1 MAIQTSAQWAKSLW
15 PGINKWYGDEYNQYP
30 VEWENIFDKETSTRQ
45 YEEDVGIAGYGL
57 LQVKPEGSPISYD
70 SARQGFTTRYNH
82 IVYSLGFIITREIFD
97 DDQYDVVGKRR
108 AQGLAFSVRQTK
120 EVIGANVLNNAF
132 SSSYVGGDG
141 VELISNAHVNVSGGT
156 WSNRPTTY
164 ADLSEASLEQAY
176 IDIAN
181 FKDDRGLRIAVLPN
195 KLIVP
200 VQLTFEAER
209 ILKTAQR
216 VGTSNND
223 INVLKQM
230 GMFPGGVHVNHYL
243 NDSGNDA
250 WFIKTNV
257 KNGLKYYERNGDEFG
272 MDNDWDTENAK
283 FKARFRCSFGWTDPR
298 GAYGSAGA

>member
-1 MAIQTSAQWAKSLW
+1 MSVQTSAQWAKSLW

-30 VEWENIFDKETSTRQ
+30 VEWTNIFDQEKSTRQ
-45 YEEDVGIAGYGL
+45 YEEDVGMSGYGL
-57 LQVKPEGSPISYD
+57 LQVKNEGNPISYD

-82 IVYSLGFIITREIFD
+82 IVYALGFVITREIFD

-132 SSSYVGGDG
+132 SASYTGGDG
-141 VELISNAHVNVSGGT
+141 VALISNAHPNVSGGT
-156 WSNRPTTY
+156 WSNRPATY

-176 IDIAN
+176 IDIAD
-181 FKDDRGLRIAVLPN
+181 FRDDRGLRIAVMPN
-195 KLIVP
+195 KLIIP
-200 VQLTFEAER
+200 RQLTFEAER

-223 INVLKQM
+223 INALKQM
-230 GMFPGGVHVNHYL
+230 GMFPGGIHVNHYL
-243 NDSGNDA
+243 TDADA
-250 WFIKTNV
+250 WFIKTNA

-272 MDNDWDTENAK
+272 MDSDWDTENAK
-283 FKARFRCSFGWTDPR
+283 YKARFRCSFGWTDPR
-298 GAYGSAGA
+298 GAYASEGA

>member
-1 MAIQTSAQWAKSLW
+1 MS
-15 PGINKWYGDEYNQYP
+15 
-30 VEWENIFDKETSTRQ
+30 
-45 YEEDVGIAGYGL
+45 GYGL
-57 LQVKPEGSPISYD
+57 LQVKNEGNPISYD

-82 IVYSLGFIITREIFD
+82 IVYALGFVITREIFD

-132 SSSYVGGDG
+132 SASYTGGDG
-141 VELISNAHVNVSGGT
+141 VALISNAHPNVSGGT
-156 WSNRPTTY
+156 WSNRPATY

-176 IDIAN
+176 IDIAD
-181 FKDDRGLRIAVLPN
+181 FRDDRGLRIAVMPN
-195 KLIVP
+195 KLIIP
-200 VQLTFEAER
+200 RQLTFEAER

-230 GMFPGGVHVNHYL
+230 GMFPGGIHVNHYL
-243 NDSGNDA
+243 TDADA
-250 WFIKTNV
+250 WFIKTNA

-272 MDNDWDTENAK
+272 MDSDWDTENAK
-283 FKARFRCSFGWTDPR
+283 YKARFRCSFGWTDPR
-298 GAYGSAGA
+298 GAYASEGA

>member
-1 MAIQTSAQWAKSLW
+1 MSVQTSAQWAKSLW

-30 VEWENIFDKETSTRQ
+30 VEWTSIFDQEKSTRQ
-45 YEEDVGIAGYGL
+45 YEEDVGMSGYGL
-57 LQVKPEGSPISYD
+57 LQVKNEGNPISYD

-82 IVYSLGFIITREIFD
+82 IVYALGFVITREIFD

-132 SSSYVGGDG
+132 SASYTGGDG
-141 VELISNAHVNVSGGT
+141 VALISNAHPNVSGGT

-176 IDIAN
+176 IDIAD
-181 FKDDRGLRIAVLPN
+181 FRDDRGLRIAVMPN
-195 KLIVP
+195 KLIIP
-200 VQLTFEAER
+200 RQLTFEAER

-216 VGTSNND
+216 VGTANND

-230 GMFPGGVHVNHYL
+230 GMFPGGIHVNHYL
-243 NDSGNDA
+243 TDTDA
-250 WFIKTNV
+250 WFIKTNA

-272 MDNDWDTENAK
+272 MDSDWDTENAK
-283 FKARFRCSFGWTDPR
+283 YKARFRCSFGWTDAR
-298 GAYGSAGA
+298 GAYASEGA

>member
-1 MAIQTSAQWAKSLW
+1 MSVQTSAQWAKSLW

-30 VEWENIFDKETSTRQ
+30 VEWTAIFDQEKSTRQ
-45 YEEDVGIAGYGL
+45 YEEDVGMSGYGL
-57 LQVKPEGSPISYD
+57 LQVKNEGNPISYD

-82 IVYSLGFIITREIFD
+82 IVYALGFVITREIFD

-132 SSSYVGGDG
+132 SASYTGGDG
-141 VELISNAHVNVSGGT
+141 VALISNAHPNVSGGT
-156 WSNRPTTY
+156 WSNRPATY

-176 IDIAN
+176 IDIAD
-181 FKDDRGLRIAVLPN
+181 FRDDRGLRIAVMPN
-195 KLIVP
+195 KLIIP
-200 VQLTFEAER
+200 RHLTFEAER

-216 VGTSNND
+216 VGTANND

-230 GMFPGGVHVNHYL
+230 GMFPGGIHVNHYL
-243 NDSGNDA
+243 TNADA
-250 WFIKTNV
+250 WFIKTNA

-272 MDNDWDTENAK
+272 MDSDWDTENAK
-283 FKARFRCSFGWTDPR
+283 YKARFRCSFGWTDPR
-298 GAYGSAGA
+298 GAYANEGV

>member
-1 MAIQTSAQWAKSLW
+1 MSVQTSAQWAKSLW

-30 VEWENIFDKETSTRQ
+30 VEWTNIFDQEKSTRQ
-45 YEEDVGIAGYGL
+45 YEEDVGMSGYGL
-57 LQVKPEGSPISYD
+57 LQVKNEGNPISYD

-82 IVYSLGFIITREIFD
+82 IVYALGFVITREIFD

-132 SSSYVGGDG
+132 SASYTGGDG
-141 VELISNAHVNVSGGT
+141 VALISNAHPNVSGGT

-176 IDIAN
+176 IDIAD
-181 FKDDRGLRIAVLPN
+181 FRDDRGLRIAVMPN
-195 KLIVP
+195 KLIIP
-200 VQLTFEAER
+200 RQLTFEAER

-216 VGTSNND
+216 VGTANND
-223 INVLKQM
+223 INALKQM
-230 GMFPGGVHVNHYL
+230 GMFPGGIHVNHYL
-243 NDSGNDA
+243 TDA
-250 WFIKTNV
+250 ENWFIKTNA

-272 MDNDWDTENAK
+272 MDSDWDTENAK
-283 FKARFRCSFGWTDPR
+283 YKARFRCSFGWTDAR
-298 GAYGSAGA
+298 GAYGVDAP